1 MNVKIN
7 EEKIKYINLQLIAT
21 TGFIIALVVSFTLSV
36 DKRESL
42 RNGNRLYNDKEAQ
55 KISLMQTILVFIVA
69 LLFLYITYNQYKI
82 SHKYH
87 ETDENDL
94 LLQSKTAI
102 LSIIAALIG
111 IYIVIKNYN
120 QNNLNIAEIESILK
134 VLIQGFLLLLNL
146 YWNFLFCIF
155 LLPIK

>member
-1 MNVKIN
+1 MNIDIN

-21 TGFIIALVVSFTLSV
+21 TGFIIALVISFTLSV

-55 KISLMQTILVFIVA
+55 KIALLQTILVFIVA

-82 SHKYH
+82 SKKYN
-87 ETDENDL
+87 ETDKNDL

-102 LSIIAALIG
+102 LSIIAALIEL
-111 IYIVIKNYN
+111 YIVIKNYN
-120 QNNLNIAEIESILK
+120 QNNLNIAEIESI
-134 VLIQGFLLLLNL
+134 
-146 YWNFLFCIF
+146 
-155 LLPIK
+155 

>member
-1 MNVKIN
+1 MNIDIN

-21 TGFIIALVVSFTLSV
+21 TGFIIALVISFTLSV

-55 KISLMQTILVFIVA
+55 KIALMQTILVFIVA

-82 SHKYH
+82 SKKYN
-87 ETDENDL
+87 ETDKNDL

-102 LSIIAALIG
+102 LSIIAALIEL
-111 IYIVIKNYN
+111 YIVIKNYN
-120 QNNLNIAEIESILK
+120 QNNLNIAEIESI
-134 VLIQGFLLLLNL
+134 
-146 YWNFLFCIF
+146 
-155 LLPIK
+155 

>member
-1 MNVKIN
+1 MNVNIN

-55 KISLMQTILVFIVA
+55 KIALIQTILVFIVA

-82 SHKYH
+82 SRKYH
-87 ETDENDL
+87 ETDKNDL

-111 IYIVIKNYN
+111 LYIVIKNYN
-120 QNNLNIAEIESILK
+120 QNNLNIAEIESI
-134 VLIQGFLLLLNL
+134 
-146 YWNFLFCIF
+146 
-155 LLPIK
+155 